1 MTKPAI
7 LLAAIGALIPA
18 WTSAPAQQA
27 APDQHISDQ
36 QSLCGAAPCPYLNF
50 ALAPEARAKDLVR
63 RMTLEEKVSQ
73 MQDVAPA
80 VPRLGVPAYNW
91 WNEALHG
98 VARNGFATNFPQSIG
113 LAATWDTAL
122 MHRIAKVIA
131 VEGRAKYNEA
141 IRHNDRSR
149 FAGLTF
155 WSPNINIFRDPRWGR
170 GMETFG
176 EDPFLTASLGVEFV
190 KGLQGDDPHYLEL
203 VATPKHF
210 AVHSGP
216 ELTRHSVNVDVSDHD
231 LEDTYL
237 PAFRA
242 AIMDGH
248 ADSIMC
254 AYNAIDGAPACAN
267 SMLLEQHLRQDWGFN
282 GYVVS
287 DCDAVSDIE
296 RGHHFANSPEQGDAD
311 AVKAGTDLDCGSAYK
326 ALTKAVGENLISE
339 AEVDTAVT
347 RLFTARMR
355 LGMFDPPASVPFNAI
370 PYSEVDS
377 AAHRELALQAAR
389 ESIVL
394 LKNRHGTLPLKPS
407 IRKLAVVGPTADLLE
422 SIEGNYNGT
431 ASHPISPLD
440 GMRGQ
445 FGRDNILY
453 APGSILADGTPAPVP
468 SAYLRTDASLQTAGL
483 KGEYFDNL
491 QFEGAPKMVRV
502 DTRINFDWN
511 RVAPATDFSA
521 TAFSVRWT
529 GELVPPA
536 AGDYVLGVRGPR
548 GFMSFDPGGGVSTA
562 QQPAAR
568 SLDRIRLYVDD
579 KLVMDSHS
587 NPANARLS
595 FADTQPHDLRIEY
608 VHSPNDRFVD
618 LEWIP
623 PANSLLGEAIQAAKN
638 SDAIV
643 AFVGLSPNLEGEEM
657 NVHVDGFDGGDRT
670 SIELPAAQEHLLE
683 ALGATGKPL
692 IVVLTT
698 GSALAVPWVNEHAD
712 ALLAAWYP
720 GEEGGDAI
728 AETLAG
734 KNNPAGRL
742 PVTFYRSTGDLP
754 AFTDYSMSNRTY
766 RYFKGEVMYPFGF
779 GLSYSRFSYGAPHAS
794 STAIHAG
801 DSATITAAVRNAGPR
816 DGDEVVEIYVKP
828 PQTAV
833 SPRVELE
840 GFERIH
846 LRAGESRRVKFTLT
860 PRQLSEVDEQGNRAV
875 LPGDYAISVAGG
887 QPSSNTPTVT
897 LHIAGT
903 KALPQ

>member
-1 MTKPAI
+1 
-7 LLAAIGALIPA
+7 
-18 WTSAPAQQA
+18 
-27 APDQHISDQ
+27 
-36 QSLCGAAPCPYLNF
+36 
-50 ALAPEARAKDLVR
+50 
-63 RMTLEEKVSQ
+63 VSQ

-80 VPRLGVPAYNW
+80 IPRLGVTAYNW

-113 LAATWDTAL
+113 LAASWDTAL
-122 MHRIAKVIA
+122 MHHIATVIA

-141 IRHNDRSR
+141 IRNDDRIR

-216 ELTRHSVNVDVSDHD
+216 EPLRHGFNVNVSDHD

-242 AIMDGH
+242 AIVVGH

-267 SMLLEQHLRQDWGFN
+267 SMLLQQHLRQDWGFN

-287 DCDAVSDIE
+287 DCDAVADIE
-296 RGHHFANSPEQGDAD
+296 RGHHYATSPAQGDAD
-311 AVKAGTDLDCGSAYK
+311 AVRAGTDLDCGSAYN
-326 ALTKAVGENLISE
+326 ALTKAV
-339 AEVDTAVT
+339 AEHLVSVAEIDTAVT

-377 AAHRELALQAAR
+377 AAHRELALEAAR

-394 LKNRHGTLPLKPS
+394 LKNRNRTLPLRPS

-440 GMRGQ
+440 GMRRQ
-445 FGRDNILY
+445 FGTDNILY

-468 SAYLRTDASLQTAGL
+468 SAYLRTDASLQTVGL

-491 QFEGAPKMVRV
+491 QFAGTPKMVRI
-502 DTRINFDWN
+502 DARINFDWN
-511 RVAPATDFSA
+511 RVAPAADFSA

-529 GELVPPA
+529 GKLVPPA
-536 AGDYVLGVRGPR
+536 AGDYVLGMRGPR
-548 GFMSFDPGGGVSTA
+548 PFMAV
-562 QQPAAR
+562 AASGPNAP
-568 SLDRIRLYVDD
+568 SLPQADRIRLYVDG
-579 KLVMDSHS
+579 KLVMGSHS

-595 FADTQPHDLRIEY
+595 FADTQPHDLRVEY

-623 PANSLLGEAIQAAKN
+623 PINSLLREAIQAAKN

-670 SIELPAAQEHLLE
+670 SIELPRAQEHLLE

-698 GSALAVPWVNEHAD
+698 GSALAVPWVNQHAD

-742 PVTFYRSTGDLP
+742 PVTFYRATGDLP

-766 RYFKGEVMYPFGF
+766 RYFKGDVMYPFGF
-779 GLSYSRFSYGAPHAS
+779 GLSYSRFSYGAPRAS

-801 DSATITAAVRNAGPR
+801 DSVRVTAEVRNAGPR
-816 DGDEVVEIYVKP
+816 DGDEVVELYVKP
-828 PQTAV
+828 PQTAI

-846 LRAGESRRVKFTLT
+846 LRAGEARRVEFTLT
-860 PRQLSEVDEQGNRAV
+860 PRQLSEVDEKGNRAV
-875 LPGDYAISVAGG
+875 LPGNYAISIAGG
-887 QPSSNTPTVT
+887 QPSLNTPDVA

-903 KALPQ
+903 TTLPR

>member
-1 MTKPAI
+1 
-7 LLAAIGALIPA
+7 
-18 WTSAPAQQA
+18 
-27 APDQHISDQ
+27 
-36 QSLCGAAPCPYLNF
+36 
-50 ALAPEARAKDLVR
+50 
-63 RMTLEEKVSQ
+63 
-73 MQDVAPA
+73 
-80 VPRLGVPAYNW
+80 
-91 WNEALHG
+91 
-98 VARNGFATNFPQSIG
+98 
-113 LAATWDTAL
+113 
-122 MHRIAKVIA
+122 
-131 VEGRAKYNEA
+131 
-141 IRHNDRSR
+141 
-149 FAGLTF
+149 
-155 WSPNINIFRDPRWGR
+155 
-170 GMETFG
+170 METFG
-176 EDPFLTASLGVEFV
+176 EDPFLTASMGVEFV
-190 KGLQGDDPHYLEL
+190 KGLQGNDPHYIEL

-216 ELTRHSVNVDVSDHD
+216 EPSRHSINIDVSDHD

-242 AIMDGH
+242 AIVDGH

-267 SMLLEQHLRQDWGFN
+267 SMLLEKHLRQDWGFN

-287 DCDAVSDIE
+287 DCDAVADIE
-296 RGHHFANSPEQGDAD
+296 RGHHFASSPEQGDAD

-326 ALTKAVGENLISE
+326 ALTKAVAENLLSE
-339 AEVDTAVT
+339 GEIDTAVT

-355 LGMFDPPASVPFNAI
+355 LGMFDPPEAVPFNRI
-370 PYSEVDS
+370 PFSEVDS
-377 AAHRELALQAAR
+377 AAHRELALEAAR

-394 LKNRHGTLPLKPS
+394 LKNRNGTLPFKPS

-422 SIEGNYNGT
+422 SIEGNYNGV

-440 GMRGQ
+440 GMRKQ
-445 FGRDNILY
+445 FGSENILY
-453 APGSILADGTPAPVP
+453 APGSILADGTAAPVP
-468 SAYLRTDASLQTAGL
+468 SAYLRTDASLRTVGL

-491 QFEGAPKMVRV
+491 QFAGTPKMVRV
-502 DTRINFDWN
+502 DARINFDWN
-511 RVAPATDFSA
+511 RVAPAADFSA

-548 GFMSFDPGGGVSTA
+548 PFMAVAASESNAPSLA
-562 QQPAAR
+562 QA
-568 SLDRIRLYVDD
+568 DRIRLVIDG

-595 FADTQPHDLRIEY
+595 FADTRPHDIRVEY

-623 PANSLLGEAIQAAKN
+623 PANSLLGEAIAAAKN

-670 SIELPAAQEHLLE
+670 SIELPAAQERLLE
-683 ALGATGKPL
+683 AVGATGKPL

-698 GSALAVPWVNEHAD
+698 GSAVAVPWVNEHAD
-712 ALLAAWYP
+712 ALLAAWYS

-742 PVTFYRSTGDLP
+742 PVTFYRSTSDLP

-766 RYFKGEVMYPFGF
+766 RYFKGDVMYPFGF
-779 GLSYSRFSYGAPHAS
+779 GLSYSRFSYSAPRAS
-794 STAIHAG
+794 DTAIHAG
-801 DSATITAAVRNAGPR
+801 DSVTVTAEVRNAGPR
-816 DGDEVVEIYVKP
+816 DGDEVVELYIKP

-846 LRAGESRRVKFTLT
+846 LRAGESQHVEFTLT
-860 PRQLSEVDEQGNRAV
+860 PRQLSEVDEKGNRAV

-887 QPSSNTPTVT
+887 QSSSNTPIVT
-897 LHIAGT
+897 LHIAGS
-903 KALPQ
+903 KALP